1 MLNIRP
7 AKLSDLSNIAT
18 LHAQSW
24 RENYY
29 PVLAEE
35 YLASN
40 IFAEREAV
48 WQAGLSSPK
57 PNQLVL
63 VAEIDG
69 DFCGFICAFGEN
81 HPKFGTIIDNL
92 HVKAGSKGQGT
103 GSHLLAATARWA
115 DKNYQQHDLYLEV
128 LECNPKAMGFYQA
141 KGAKH
146 IASAI
151 WQTPCNN
158 QAVEF
163 IYSWGSAI
171 NLLKAIELPVGSD

>member
-1 MLNIRP
+1 MLNIR
-7 AKLSDLSNIAT
+7 AAQLSDLNNIAT

-24 RENYY
+24 RENYH

-35 YLASN
+35 YLASRV
-40 IFAEREAV
+40 FVEREAV
-48 WQAGLSSPK
+48 WQERLSSPK

-63 VAEIDG
+63 VAEIADI
-69 DFCGFICAFGEN
+69 FCGFICVFGEN
-81 HPKFGTIIDNL
+81 HPNFGTIIDNL

-103 GSHLLAATARWA
+103 GSHLLVAAAKWA

-141 KGAKH
+141 KGAKN

-158 QAVEF
+158 QAVEY
-163 IYSWGSAI
+163 IYSWGSPI
-171 NLLKAIELPVGSD
+171 NLLKAIELPVSSR